1 MQCLSVY
8 IVHKLTFTCV
18 CIAGPNRE
26 SVQCAFESAR
36 GPYGGRGQ
44 KDMLVCTMDAG
55 GGTFHCATML
65 CGNNAQT
72 NDSVVA
78 AVITSGTHWAFP
90 LLASISL
97 SLFLFHVRSLARSL
111 SALLRI
117 PRGRSFFVSC
127 LSLLPI
133 YPLFGTTLIAKS
145 THFRGY

>member
-1 MQCLSVY
+1 M
-8 IVHKLTFTCV
+8 

-44 KDMLVCTMDAG
+44 KDTLVCTMDAG

-90 LLASISL
+90 LLASLSL
-97 SLFLFHVRSLARSL
+97 SLSLSCSLARSL
-111 SALLRI
+111 AICAPPDPAWSLFLR
-117 PRGRSFFVSC
+117 
-127 LSLLPI
+127 LLPL
-133 YPLFGTTLIAKS
+133 PLAYLPPLWYHS
-145 THFRGY
+145 DC